1 MRDRIV
7 DLDWSHYDYKWA
19 VFEPAHMSRQD
30 LMGGLE
36 WINKR
41 FYSPWRILRRL
52 CRWLTMPSGLANFHV
67 PLLLN
72 VAYWGRQ
79 FRFRVKG
86 YNPARRTA
94 SSHVTGSP
102 VRWAGD
108 PIGTGPTTAARR
120 RPGGREWKLE
130 A

>member
-1 MRDRIV
+1 
-7 DLDWSHYDYKWA
+7 
-19 VFEPAHMSRQD
+19 MSRTD

-52 CRWLTMPSGLANFHV
+52 GRWLTMPSGSSNFHI

-79 FRFRVKG
+79 FQFGVRGF
-86 YNPARRTA
+86 NPAAPDSQYHRRA
-94 SSHVTGSP
+94 HGRGAKAGLSS
-102 VRWAGD
+102 A
-108 PIGTGPTTAARR
+108 
-120 RPGGREWKLE
+120 
-130 A
+130 